1 VKNAYRSPRAATGL
15 SLIEL
20 MIAVL
25 IGTILVL
32 GLVQVFAA
40 SRTAYQL
47 SQGIARNQESSRFA
61 VDFLTRDLRMAGHA
75 GCVNDQS
82 LLSTNGVRITGG
94 NIRSLFLTGPNRDIN
109 NVAALLY
116 PLRFDVSIQ
125 GYEAN
130 GTAPGQSRQIPAT
143 HAVGTAG
150 NWTPALPAAITA
162 LSPAPIQ
169 GSDIVV
175 LRYLSAEEAPI
186 STFNATGTPAVVYP
200 AASSTL
206 ATGGSGLFAIADCR
220 SATVFQASSAPT
232 STSMNVTQTG
242 LNASSLSYLSTQDT
256 SLAYKAGSAS
266 LFRAESMVY
275 YVAISPTTQE
285 PALYRFR
292 WTSDPG
298 AAVLSSISEEMVDGI
313 ESMQLLYGLDS
324 APAGSLPTGYI
335 ANMVP
340 ASGIGSEAA
349 AAEWRRVGAVQLGL
363 VVRNTG
369 ESAAAPGALK
379 DLTVLQVQMP
389 LQTPDTNYRTTYET
403 TVALRNRLFG
413 N

>member
-1 VKNAYRSPRAATGL
+1 
-15 SLIEL
+15 

-61 VDFLTRDLRMAGHA
+61 VDFLTRDLRMAGHT

-82 LLSTNGVRITGG
+82 LLSTDGTNITGG
-94 NIRSLFLTGPNRDIN
+94 NIRSLFLSGPNRNTN
-109 NVAALLY
+109 NVAALAY

-130 GTAPGQSRQIPAT
+130 GTAPGNSRQIPAT
-143 HAVGTAG
+143 LGAG
-150 NWTPALPAAITA
+150 AASDWTPALPAAISG
-162 LSPAPIQ
+162 LVPAPIS

-175 LRYLSAEEAPI
+175 LRFLSAEEAPI
-186 STFNATGTPAVVYP
+186 TTFNAAGTPAVVYP
-200 AASSTL
+200 TASGTL
-206 ATGGSGLFAIADCR
+206 ATGGGGLFAIADCR
-220 SATVFQASSAPT
+220 SATVFQASAAPT
-232 STSMNVTQTG
+232 ATSMNVTQTG
-242 LNASSLSYLSTQDT
+242 MNLSNLSYISTQDT

-266 LFRAESMVY
+266 LFRAESMAY
-275 YVAISPTTQE
+275 YVAVSPVTQA
-285 PALYRFR
+285 PTLYRAR
-292 WTSDPG
+292 WTSAPG
-298 AAVLSSISEEMVDGI
+298 SAGLTTTTEEMVDGI

-324 APAGSLPTGYI
+324 AALTAPPSGYI
-335 ANMVP
+335 SRMVAAND
-340 ASGIGSEAA
+340 AALGTEANA
-349 AAEWRRVGAVQLGL
+349 AGWRRVGAVQLGL

-369 ESAAAPGALK
+369 DSAAAPQAQR
-379 DLTVLQVQMP
+379 DLTVLQVRMP
-389 LQTPDTNYRTTYET
+389 LQTPDTNYRSTYET